1 METTVDTSQ
10 KKNQVWAF
18 IITGI
23 MILVSLAY
31 YKANVY
37 YMYLVAYT
45 WFGFAYGM
53 MLQYGRFCF
62 ASASRDLFAAG
73 VPRMAVGV
81 MVALMFFSLIQA
93 TLSSTNMS
101 TFHPAPFGMHTLI
114 AGWIFGM
121 GMVLAGGCASGS
133 LYKIGE
139 GNMTSFVA
147 AFFGLSIGQA
157 IFVDVKWFN
166 FLIPQKWID
175 STAAK
180 TAAGFPPAEK
190 MSASFDTYLAGYVW
204 DQPAIQLSH
213 TKAVSQALPGISKYF
228 IGDALLTAIIPAAI
242 LLVVIY
248 VLVVRK
254 GFIKKRAKAKGGATG
269 FGDEITGIWN
279 MITASKRTT
288 IMGVIIGI
296 VAGLHILVMKGM
308 QIKFGVSNFG
318 QLLTRMDSAG
328 DISLKAGEVS
338 IKGTI
343 FDPGYW
349 YITSQEGQ
357 LGAWI
362 LEKFDWNMRDNIFFG
377 VNNGLPEPWRN
388 PALFMSIG
396 IVFGAMVMA
405 RLSNEFKFKMPK
417 GELWVWGLV
426 GGILMGWGSRPS
438 LGCNIGAFFIRI
450 AGGDPSGWLYGA
462 GMAAG
467 AFIGVKF
474 FNWWSERK
482 MAKEMEAF

>member
-1 METTVDTSQ
+1 MENEE
-10 KKNQVWAF
+10 KRNKMWAF
-18 IITGI
+18 IITGAF
-23 MILVSLAY
+23 ILISLMY
-31 YKANVY
+31 YKANVF
-37 YMYLVAYT
+37 YMYLIAYI

-81 MVALMFFSLIQA
+81 LVALMFFSIIQA
-93 TLSSTNMS
+93 TLASTNMS
-101 TFHPAPFGMHTLI
+101 TFHAAPFGIHTLI
-114 AGWIFGM
+114 AGLIFGM

-139 GNMTSFVA
+139 GNMTSAVA
-147 AFFGLSIGQA
+147 AFFGLCIGQA
-157 IFVDVKWFN
+157 IFVDVNWFN
-166 FLIPQKWID
+166 PLIPQSWVD
-175 STAAK
+175 SAAAK
-180 TAAGFPPAEK
+180 VAKGFPPADK
-190 MSASFDTYLAGYVW
+190 MTSSFDTYLAGYVW
-204 DQPAIQLSH
+204 DKPSIQLSH
-213 TKAVSQALPGISKYF
+213 EKVFSEAFPGITKYF
-228 IGDALLTAIIPAAI
+228 VADSLINAIIPAAI
-242 LLVVIY
+242 LLAVIY
-248 VLVVRK
+248 YFYTRK
-254 GFIKKRAKAKGGATG
+254 GFIKKRAKQKSGPTG
-269 FGDEITGIWN
+269 LSDHMAGVWS

-308 QIKFGVSNFG
+308 QIKFGVGNFG
-318 QLLTRMDSAG
+318 QLLTRMDKAG
-328 DISLKAGEVS
+328 DITLKAGEVS
-338 IKGTI
+338 IKGTV

-357 LGAWI
+357 FGAWI
-362 LEKFDWNMRDNIFFG
+362 LEKFGWNMRDNIFFG
-377 VNNGLPEPWRN
+377 VNNGLPEPVRN
-388 PALFMSIG
+388 PALWMSIG
-396 IVFGAMVMA
+396 IIFGAMVMA
-405 RLSNEFKFKMPK
+405 RLSNEFKFKIPK

-426 GGILMGWGSRPS
+426 GGVLMGWGSRPS

-450 AGGDPSGWLYGA
+450 AGGDPSGWLYGT
-462 GMAAG
+462 GMIGG